1 MTDEM
6 TTPDEPQRG
15 PLSNFYHGWIKPIAL
30 VLIVLTTFRS
40 AVADW
45 NDVPTQSMEPNILVG
60 DRIVVNKL
68 AYGLKVPFT
77 TWHLLRWSE
86 PDRGEIVVF
95 YAPGSGERTVKRV
108 VGVPGDEVALV
119 KNRLIINGA
128 PVDIEPADRP
138 IVESDDLTDPPP
150 HQFMVESLGE
160 IEHELIWQPSRFAHR
175 SFDPVEVPDGMYLLM
190 GDNRDVSAD
199 YRTFGL
205 VPQDK
210 ILGRVG
216 RVAVSLDRH
225 HSYRPRWDR
234 FFQSVD

>member
-1 MTDEM
+1 MSEEM

-77 TWHLLRWSE
+77 TWHLLRWNVPRS
-86 PDRGEIVVF
+86 GEIVVF
-95 YAPGSGERTVKRV
+95 YAPGTGERTVKRV
-108 VGVPGDEVALV
+108 VGVPGDTVAMV
-119 KNRLIINGA
+119 NNHLIINGE
-128 PVDIEPADRP
+128 PVDLAPEGEP
-138 IVESDDLTDPPP
+138 IVDASELTDPPP
-150 HQFMVESLGE
+150 HQFMRESLGDV
-160 IEHELIWQPSRFAHR
+160 EHDLIWQPTRFAHR
-175 SFDPVEVPDGMYLLM
+175 NFDPVKVPKGMYLLM

-205 VPQDK
+205 VPVNQ

-216 RVAVSLDRH
+216 RVAISLDHQHR
-225 HSYRPRWDR
+225 YRPRWDR
-234 FFQSVD
+234 FFLAVD